1 MKILQII
8 LACFTLLIGP
18 AVQVRIYDLQGA
30 LIRQLDIGQRG
41 AGQYLNRQIAAYWDG
56 RDQSGASVV
65 SGVYFYTLE
74 AETFSETQR
83 MVILK

>member
-1 MKILQII
+1 MFYALNWTD
-8 LACFTLLIGP
+8 AA

-30 LIRQLDIGQRG
+30 RIRQLDIGQRG
-41 AGQYLNRQIAAYWDG
+41 AGQYLNRQTAAYWDG

-83 MVILK
+83 MVIRK